1 MSDTNRKS
9 SAVHYHSYLELEKLL
24 DAQHPRSAEVG
35 TMAHD
40 EMLFI
45 ILHQVY
51 ELWFKQIIH
60 DLDSV
65 MVMFE
70 DDLIDEREIST
81 VVHRLGRI
89 NEVQQLLIRQIR
101 VMDTRTPLDFLDF
114 RNYLFPASGFQSFQ
128 FRTLETM
135 LGLRREQRVVYS
147 NQPFDAEFDQMQ
159 RDQLAKIESRRTLL
173 QLVNEWLERTPFL
186 DIGEF
191 NFILAYSKAV
201 KQMLAQE
208 KAAIEDSEILS
219 PEEKAGRIQ
228 MVDASYAHFASVLDE
243 KQYQKLFDEGQVK
256 LSYRAMIAAL
266 FINLYRD
273 EPILQMPYNLLSR
286 IIDVEEFLTM
296 WRYRHAQMVLRMIG
310 RKTGTGG
317 SSGHE
322 YLNKTAKK
330 HEIFSDLLNVSTLL
344 IPRSELP
351 DIPDGLKRQLGFY
364 FTAAQSE

>member
-1 MSDTNRKS
+1 MSTSNKKS
-9 SAVHYHSYLELEKLL
+9 SAVHYHTYLELDKLL
-24 DAQHPRSAEVG
+24 NAQHPKSAEVG
-35 TMAHD
+35 EMAHD

-51 ELWFKQIIH
+51 ELWFKQVIH

-89 NEVQQLLIRQIR
+89 NEIQQLLIRQIR
-101 VMDTRTPLDFLDF
+101 VMETMTPLDFLDF

-135 LGLRREQRVVYS
+135 LGLRRKQRVTYS
-147 NQPFDAEFDQMQ
+147 NQPFDSEFNESQ
-159 RDQLAKIESRRTLL
+159 RHTLAQIEERRSLL

-186 DIGEF
+186 STG
-191 NFILAYSKAV
+191 NFDFIKAYSKAV
-201 KQMLAQE
+201 KQMLARE
-208 KAAIEDSEILS
+208 KEAIESSEMLDAHVK
-219 PEEKAGRIQ
+219 EARTL
-228 MVDASYAHFASVLDE
+228 MVDSSYAYFASVLDE
-243 KQYQKLFDEGQVK
+243 TRYNALLAEGTVK
-256 LSYRAMIAAL
+256 LSYRAMLAAL

-273 EPILQMPYNLLSR
+273 EPILQMPFSLLSR
-286 IIDVEEFLTM
+286 VIDVEEFMTM

-310 RKTGTGG
+310 RKSGTGG
-317 SSGHE
+317 SSGHD
-322 YLNKTAKK
+322 YLNETARK
-330 HEIFSDLLNVSTLL
+330 HQIFGDLVNISTLL

-351 DIPDGLKRQLGFY
+351 EIPQELRLQLGFY
-364 FTAAQSE
+364 FTAKQS